1 MPKIADSDDMR
12 VALLY
17 PTTQHGNQLR
27 DALKELGASV
37 VYETAAANVDRDALE
52 NSGARVVVVNLGPDS
67 DDYIDA
73 LYDVLDAGDYNVVFN
88 EANVTEALQGWDHA
102 RWARNLAS
110 KILSRPEVAT
120 PPRPPGAEAVPT
132 PVQTSAS
139 FVPVAGKPSTF
150 TFDTPPAPAAAPAE
164 PPTPLNIKA
173 VEKPTMELQ
182 VPEEFRI
189 EEPRV
194 DELHIDQFH
203 TDEPRLD
210 EPRFDERA
218 DSAGLEIADLGGF
231 AEDAGQ
237 VPSAAAEQSAPP
249 VEQRGDSD
257 FAAEL
262 DALFAAA
269 DTAKTTSAPSDQL
282 DIGLPDDFDLSDL
295 SAPAPAA
302 HEESIELTEISLDSE
317 ANISELHEEFP
328 AIFDQLDVAASAV
341 PEADSQEFKPAQR
354 SAEPKVHEPVLPP
367 DWSLEEATEEP
378 AEDAKPA
385 APFGIEKVSAE
396 DYLAQPAEE
405 TTAKQQAALPSFDS
419 GLSLELMPM
428 EEAVAPKIQT
438 QAESTEF
445 WLEGSR
451 AAEKVKTAT
460 PAVVAG
466 ETIKKIFVL
475 GASIGGPE
483 AVRDFLGALP
493 AGFPVLFVLAQHMG
507 EEFLELMSAQLR
519 KSIALTVRN
528 PTHGEHAGHGDVLVV
543 PTTHRLQIER
553 DGVITLAHLPE
564 KPPYSPSIDMVLRDV
579 AEKFGMDAGAII
591 FSGMAHDAVEGSK
604 VIKEKGGVVWVQDPD
619 TCVISS
625 MVDGAREAG
634 VVSFVG
640 SPAQLAQKM
649 IAEYSVG

>member
-1 MPKIADSDDMR
+1 MR

-17 PTTQHGNQLR
+17 PTSQHGNQLR

-37 VYETAAANVDRDALE
+37 VYETAASSVDRDALE

-73 LYDVLDAGDYNVVFN
+73 LYDVLDAGDYNVIFN
-88 EANVTEALQGWDHA
+88 EAHVTEALQGWDHA

-110 KILSRPEVAT
+110 KILKRPEVAT

-132 PVQTSAS
+132 PVQKSAS
-139 FVPVAGKPSTF
+139 SVPVADKPSTF
-150 TFDTPPAPAAAPAE
+150 TFDAAPAPVAAPTSAPAVVE
-164 PPTPLNIKA
+164 PPTLTNVKP
-173 VEKPTMELQ
+173 VEKPTMELE
-182 VPEEFRI
+182 VPQEFRI
-189 EEPRV
+189 EEA
-194 DELHIDQFH
+194 
-203 TDEPRLD
+203 
-210 EPRFDERA
+210 A
-218 DSAGLEIADLGGF
+218 DSASLNIADLGEF
-231 AEDAGQ
+231 AEGAGEI
-237 VPSAAAEQSAPP
+237 PSVTPAPLPTAP
-249 VEQRGDSD
+249 VEQRADAD

-269 DTAKTTSAPSDQL
+269 DTAKTTPAPSNEL

-295 SAPAPAA
+295 SAPAAQ
-302 HEESIELTEISLDSE
+302 EETIELTDISLGSDSNV
-317 ANISELHEEFP
+317 AELHDEFP
-328 AIFDQLDVAASAV
+328 AIFDQLDVAASRV
-341 PEADSQEFKPAQR
+341 PEATSDEFKPAPPR
-354 SAEPKVHEPVLPP
+354 VVEEPKSGEPVLPP
-367 DWSLEEATEEP
+367 DWSLEDVTEET
-378 AEDAKPA
+378 AAANPA

-405 TTAKQQAALPSFDS
+405 TSAKQKASLPSFDS
-419 GLSLELMPM
+419 GLSFELMPM
-428 EEAVAPKIQT
+428 EEAVAPQIQT
-438 QAESTEF
+438 STESTEL

-451 AAEKVKTAT
+451 AAQKVKTPAT
-460 PAVVAG
+460 AAAPTG
-466 ETIKKIFVL
+466 ETVQKVFVL

-493 AGFPVLFVLAQHMG
+493 AGFPVLFILAQHMG
-507 EEFLELMSAQLR
+507 EEFLELMSSQLR

-528 PTHGEHAGHGDVLVV
+528 PTHGEHAGHGDVLIV

>member
-1 MPKIADSDDMR
+1 MR

-17 PTTQHGNQLR
+17 PTSQHGNQLR

-52 NSGARVVVVNLGPDS
+52 NSGARTVVVNLGPDS
-67 DDYIDA
+67 DDYIDQ

-132 PVQTSAS
+132 PVQKSAS
-139 FVPVAGKPSTF
+139 SVPVAEKPSTY
-150 TFDTPPAPAAAPAE
+150 TFDAPTPAAEAPTLAD
-164 PPTPLNIKA
+164 PKPVT
-173 VEKPTMELQ
+173 EKPTMELE
-182 VPEEFRI
+182 VPEEFRA
-189 EEPRV
+189 EEP
-194 DELHIDQFH
+194 E
-203 TDEPRLD
+203 
-210 EPRFDERA
+210 
-218 DSAGLEIADLGGF
+218 SAALEIADLGDF
-231 AEDAGQ
+231 ADAATLEI
-237 VPSAAAEQSAPP
+237 PSAAAPP
-249 VEQRGDSD
+249 AEQRADAD

-269 DTAKTTSAPSDQL
+269 DTAKASPSPSNEL
-282 DIGLPDDFDLSDL
+282 DIGLPDDFDLSDF

-302 HEESIELTEISLDSE
+302 HDETIELTDISIGNE
-317 ANISELHEEFP
+317 ANVAELQDEFP
-328 AIFDQLDVAASAV
+328 AIFDQLDVAAV
-341 PEADSQEFKPAQR
+341 PEATSDEFKPAAR
-354 SAEPKVHEPVLPP
+354 PTAPEEPKSGGPVLPP
-367 DWSLEEATEEP
+367 DWALEDLGDEDGEP
-378 AEDAKPA
+378 AKPA
-385 APFGIEKVSAE
+385 APFGIEKVAAE
-396 DYLAQPAEE
+396 DYLAPPVEE
-405 TTAKQQAALPSFDS
+405 TTAKQKSTLPTFDS

-428 EEAVAPKIQT
+428 EEAVAPQIQT
-438 QAESTEF
+438 PAQSSEL

-451 AAEKVKTAT
+451 ATAKVKPAAAGAT
-460 PAVVAG
+460 VQKV
-466 ETIKKIFVL
+466 FVL

-493 AGFPVLFVLAQHMG
+493 AGFPMLFILAQHMG
-507 EEFLELMSAQLR
+507 EEFLELMSTQLR

-528 PTHGEHAGHGDVLVV
+528 PTHGEHAGHGEVLIV
-543 PTTHRLQIER
+543 PTTHRMQVAR

-564 KPPYSPSIDMVLRDV
+564 KPPYSPSIDMVLRDI
-579 AEKFGMDAGAII
+579 ADQFGADAGAII
-591 FSGMAHDAVEGSK
+591 FSGMAHDAIEGSK
-604 VIKEKGGVVWVQDPD
+604 VLKEKGGSIWVQDPD

-634 VVSFVG
+634 VVSYVG

-649 IAEYSVG
+649 IAEYGVG

>member
-1 MPKIADSDDMR
+1 MPKIADSGDMR

-27 DALKELGASV
+27 DALKEVGASV
-37 VYETAAANVDRDALE
+37 VYEVAAANIDRDALE
-52 NSGARVVVVNLGPDS
+52 NSGARTVVVNLGPDS
-67 DDYIDA
+67 DEYIDQ

-132 PVQTSAS
+132 PVQKSAS
-139 FVPVAGKPSTF
+139 GVPVAEKPSTY
-150 TFDTPPAPAAAPAE
+150 TFDKPPAPPE
-164 PPTPLNIKA
+164 PPTLTQLKPVA
-173 VEKPTMELQ
+173 EKPTMELEVPQ
-182 VPEEFRI
+182 EFRSEDLHSEVPESAALDVTDLGEFAEGDALDI
-189 EEPRV
+189 PSTVPPAPVAPPRA
-194 DELHIDQFH
+194 EQQ
-203 TDEPRLD
+203 
-210 EPRFDERA
+210 RA
-218 DSAGLEIADLGGF
+218 D
-231 AEDAGQ
+231 DA
-237 VPSAAAEQSAPP
+237 
-249 VEQRGDSD
+249 

-269 DTAKTTSAPSDQL
+269 DTAKTSPPPSNEL

-295 SAPAPAA
+295 STQPSAA
-302 HEESIELTEISLDSE
+302 HEETIELSDINLSSDPSVV
-317 ANISELHEEFP
+317 ELHDEFP
-328 AIFDQLDVAASAV
+328 AIFDQLDVAAAGV
-341 PEADSQEFKPAQR
+341 PEATSDEFKPAVR
-354 SAEPKVHEPVLPP
+354 PTAAEQAQSGGPVLPP
-367 DWSLEEATEEP
+367 DWSLEDLGDESG
-378 AEDAKPA
+378 DAPKTS
-385 APFGIEKVSAE
+385 APFGIEKVAAE
-396 DYLAQPAEE
+396 DYLAPPVEE
-405 TTAKQQAALPSFDS
+405 AAPKQKSTLPSFDS
-419 GLSLELMPM
+419 LSLELMPM
-428 EEAVAPKIQT
+428 EEAVAPQIQT
-438 QAESTEF
+438 PAQSTEL

-451 AAEKVKTAT
+451 ATAKVKSAAT
-460 PAVVAG
+460 PTVSAMTVQKV
-466 ETIKKIFVL
+466 FVL

-493 AGFPVLFVLAQHMG
+493 AGFPVLFILAQHMG

-528 PTHGEHAGHGDVLVV
+528 PTHGEHAGHGEVLIV
-543 PTTHRLQIER
+543 PTTHRLQVAR

-579 AEKFGMDAGAII
+579 ADQFGADGGAII

-604 VIKEKGGVVWVQDPD
+604 TLKEKGGSVWVQDPD

-634 VVSFVG
+634 VVSYVG

-649 IAEYSVG
+649 IAEYSGG

>member
-1 MPKIADSDDMR
+1 MPKIVDSDDMR

-17 PTTQHGNQLR
+17 PTSQHGSQLR
-27 DALKELGASV
+27 DALKEVGASV
-37 VYETAAANVDRDALE
+37 VYETAAASVDRDALE

-73 LYDVLDAGDYNVVFN
+73 LYDVLDAGDYNVIFN
-88 EANVTEALQGWDHA
+88 EAHVTEALQGWDHA
-102 RWARNLAS
+102 RWARNLAA
-110 KILSRPEVAT
+110 KILKRPEVAT

-132 PVQTSAS
+132 PVQKSAS
-139 FVPVAGKPSTF
+139 VVPVAEKPSTF
-150 TFDTPPAPAAAPAE
+150 TFEAPAPAAAPVPAPVE
-164 PPTPLNIKA
+164 TPTPINMKA
-173 VEKPTMELQ
+173 VVEKPTMELE
-182 VPEEFRI
+182 VPQEFRV
-189 EEPRV
+189 EESV
-194 DELHIDQFH
+194 DSGG
-203 TDEPRLD
+203 LD
-210 EPRFDERA
+210 
-218 DSAGLEIADLGGF
+218 IADLGDF
-231 AEDAGQ
+231 AEGAGHI
-237 VPSAAAEQSAPP
+237 PSAAPAQTPPPAEQRA
-249 VEQRGDSD
+249 DAD

-269 DTAKTTSAPSDQL
+269 DTAKTTPAPSNEL
-282 DIGLPDDFDLSDL
+282 DIGLPDDFDLSDI
-295 SAPAPAA
+295 SAPASAV
-302 HEESIELTEISLDSE
+302 HEESIELTDISLGGD
-317 ANISELHEEFP
+317 ANVAELHDEFP
-328 AIFDQLDVAASAV
+328 AIFDQLDVAANAV
-341 PEADSQEFKPAQR
+341 PEASSQEFKPSQR
-354 SAEPKVHEPVLPP
+354 KEEPTSAEPVLPP
-367 DWSLEEATEEP
+367 SWSLEDVTEE
-378 AEDAKPA
+378 AGDTVKPA

-396 DYLAQPAEE
+396 DYLAQPAQEL
-405 TTAKQQAALPSFDS
+405 TAKQKASLPSFDG

-428 EEAVAPKIQT
+428 EEAVAPQIQT
-438 QAESTEF
+438 QSESSEL

-451 AAEKVKTAT
+451 AAEKVKTTA
-460 PAVVAG
+460 AVAASG
-466 ETIKKIFVL
+466 ENIKKVFVL

-493 AGFPVLFVLAQHMG
+493 AGFPVLFILAQHMG

-519 KSIALTVRN
+519 KAIALTVRN
-528 PTHGEHAGHGDVLVV
+528 PTHGEHAGHGDVLIV

-564 KPPYSPSIDMVLRDV
+564 KPPYSPSIDMILRDV

-604 VIKEKGGVVWVQDPD
+604 VVKEKGGVVWVQDPD